1 MARVVQISFHRD
13 PQGRAPERLL
23 KDWPTVTQ
31 LAEAAAG
38 AGAAVSVVQACA
50 DVEYVGRGGI
60 GYHFLP
66 CDSQPERLIELFDR
80 LRPELVHVQGLGFV
94 QQVRALAAL
103 APGRPIVLQD
113 RADAP
118 PRPWHWPAWRRAL
131 TTTARGLMFCARE
144 QALPFRR
151 RGLITAATRVYEVP
165 GSSCGFATRDPA
177 AARAATGLAGD
188 PCLLWVAHLDA
199 NKDPLTVLDGVAL
212 AAQRLPGLQLWLCYG
227 RAPLFEAVRE
237 RMRDPLLAGRVHLLG
252 AQPHARI
259 ETLMAAADILVQGS
273 HREATGYSVV
283 EALACGLGL
292 AVTDIPSFRALASGC
307 PAARL
312 WPAGDA
318 ARLADAIVALA
329 ALPSTQRRSLARA
342 RFESHCSTEALG
354 RCLVA
359 AYDDLLAA

>member
-1 MARVVQISFHRD
+1 MTRVVQISFHRD
-13 PQGRAPERLL
+13 PQGRPPERLL
-23 KDWPTVTQ
+23 QDWPTVSQ
-31 LAEAAAG
+31 LAEAASG
-38 AGAAVSVVQACA
+38 AGAEVSVVQACA
-50 DVEYVGRGGI
+50 DVEHVRRGEV

-66 CDSQPERLIELFDR
+66 CDSQPERLADLLER
-80 LRPELVHVQGLGFV
+80 LRPEVLHVQGLGFV
-94 QQVRALAAL
+94 REVRTLAML

-131 TTTARGLMFCARE
+131 NTAQGLMFCARE

-151 RGLITAATRVYEVP
+151 RGLIGAGTRVYEVP
-165 GSSCGFATRDPA
+165 GSSCGFTARDPL
-177 AARAATGLAGD
+177 AARADTGLAGD
-188 PCLLWVAHLDA
+188 PCLLWVAHLDT

-237 RMRDPLLAGRVHLLG
+237 RMRDPALAVRVHLLG

-283 EALACGLGL
+283 EGLACGLGL
-292 AVTDIPSFRALASGC
+292 AVTNIPSFRALASGC

-318 ARLADAIVALA
+318 ARLAQALVELA
-329 ALPSTQRRSLARA
+329 ALPALQRRALARA

-354 RCLVA
+354 RRLVA

>member
-1 MARVVQISFHRD
+1 MARVLQISFHRD
-13 PQGRAPERLL
+13 LQGRAPERLL
-23 KDWPTVTQ
+23 QDWPTVTQ
-31 LAEAAAG
+31 LAEAATG
-38 AGAAVSVVQACA
+38 AGATVSVVQACA

-66 CDSQPERLIELFDR
+66 CDSQPGRLIELFDR
-80 LRPELVHVQGLGFV
+80 LRPEVVHVQGLGFV
-94 QQVRALAAL
+94 HEVRALAAL

-131 TTTARGLMFCARE
+131 TTARGLMFCARE

-151 RGLITAATRVYEVP
+151 RGLIGAHTRVYEVP
-165 GSSCGFATRDPA
+165 GSSCGFMPGDAA
-177 AARAATGLAGD
+177 AARAATGLIGD

-212 AAQRLPGLQLWLCYG
+212 AARRLPGLQLWLCYG

-237 RMRDPLLAGRVHLLG
+237 RLRDPALAGRVHLLG

-283 EALACGLGL
+283 EALACGLSL

-318 ARLADAIVALA
+318 VRLAEAIVELAALA
-329 ALPSTQRRSLARA
+329 APERRMLARA
-342 RFESHCSTEALG
+342 RFETHCSADALG
-354 RCLVA
+354 RRLVA
-359 AYDDLLAA
+359 AYADLLAA

>member
-1 MARVVQISFHRD
+1 MARIVQISFHRD
-13 PQGRAPERLL
+13 PQGRRPEQLL
-23 KDWPTVTQ
+23 QDWLTVTQ

-38 AGAAVSVVQACA
+38 AGADVAVVQACA
-50 DVEYVGRGGI
+50 EVEHVRQGGI

-66 CDSQPERLIELFDR
+66 CDSQPERLADLIER
-80 LRPELVHVQGLGFV
+80 LRPEVLHVQGLGFV
-94 QQVRALAAL
+94 REVRALAAL
-103 APGRPIVLQD
+103 APACPIVLQD

-118 PRPWHWPAWRRAL
+118 PRPWHWLAWRRAL
-131 TTTARGLMFCARE
+131 TTARGLMFCARE

-151 RGLITAATRVYEVP
+151 RGLIAADTRVYEVP
-165 GSSCGFATRDPA
+165 GSSCDFETCDPT
-177 AARAATGLAGD
+177 AARAQTGLAGE

-199 NKDPLTVLDGVAL
+199 NKDPLTVLDGVSL

-227 RAPLFEAVRE
+227 RAPLYEAVRE

-292 AVTDIPSFRALASGC
+292 AVTDIPSFRALAGGC
-307 PAARL
+307 AAARL
-312 WPAGDA
+312 WPVGDA
-318 ARLADAIVALA
+318 ARLADAIVELA
-329 ALPSTQRRSLARA
+329 ALPAMQRRSLARA
-342 RFESHCSTEALG
+342 RFDSHCSAEALG
-354 RCLVA
+354 RRLVA